1 MKIYSI
7 VFLFFLTSVFAEKKE
22 EIEIKKLSESLG
34 YIIANNIEELGIE
47 IDIDNV
53 IKGIKK
59 ANKKKPSPMNE
70 EECLEK
76 IKQLQISYNEIIS
89 SKNLKKAEEF
99 LNQNAKDASII
110 EIEKSKLQ
118 YKILK
123 KGDGRIVNDYNNPIV
138 KIEGKYLN
146 GKLFTSSEEL
156 IILSETIPGLKKAL
170 IGMKENEKRS
180 VFIHPDLAFGKDNQS
195 LNNLVIFNVEVIKAD
210 SQPQVLSKE
219 TADESHTF

>member
-7 VFLFFLTSVFAEKKE
+7 VFLFFLTSVFAKKKE

-123 KGDGRIVNDYNNPIV
+123 KGDGQTVNDYNNPIV

-170 IGMKENEKRS
+170 IGMKEN
-180 VFIHPDLAFGKDNQS
+180 
-195 LNNLVIFNVEVIKAD
+195 
-210 SQPQVLSKE
+210 
-219 TADESHTF
+219 